1 MLRTQQ
7 CLTLTDC
14 WKRYFWHQVYANFCL
29 LACYARSKIELFSM
43 MITYDK
49 LVKNDRTHIAWQ
61 KGDFWHQIYEN
72 LCLPTRNARS
82 QMKFIKWWQ
91 YLSLE
96 CHKRNNDWQTVEKVT
111 FGIKCTIFLLAR
123 YARSQMKQYL
133 RMPETTMPDTDR
145 LLKVTFGIKYMQFF
159 ACSLATLARKWV

>member
-96 CHKRNNDWQTVEKVT
+96 CHKRNNDWQTVEKV
-111 FGIKCTIFLLAR
+111 
-123 YARSQMKQYL
+123 S
-133 RMPETTMPDTDR
+133 
-145 LLKVTFGIKYMQFF
+145 FGIKYTIF
-159 ACSLATLARKWV
+159 CSLATLARKWNLFYNDNVQYLRMPETSMPDTDRRLKKRL